1 MSAGYKLA
9 AFDSIGSTNA
19 EALARARDGERGPI
33 WFVTS
38 EQTAG
43 RGRRHRPWIAPRGN
57 LACSILEVI
66 EISPAVAA
74 TLGFAAGLAL
84 EAALQKVSLE
94 ASLRA
99 AGSDEMKFM
108 LKWPNDVLA
117 GNKKLAGILLE
128 AEAVADRLAVVV
140 GIGTN
145 VVAAPE
151 GTPTPAVSLGAL
163 GVDIG
168 AEELFARI
176 VRRLGGVSRHLGQ
189 WTRVCRNPAEVAG
202 ARGGAGP
209 AGFDQVRR
217 LDVIRYVRHHRS
229 VRLHDCRHIRRQAGP
244 DIGRRRLFRRCG
256 VSGSGMMARP
266 DELTFAPLGGVGE
279 IGMNLS
285 IYGLG
290 NRHQRSWLAVDL
302 GVSFGDEEHLP
313 GIDLIMPDI
322 RFLQKERKNLVGLVL
337 THAHEDHFGAIIDL
351 WPKLKCPIYATKF
364 QRRAVRGQV
373 RLGAQPA
380 ENSGDGGAV
389 GRPHRSRPVQC
400 RVHPGRAFDPESHAL
415 AIHTSAGTV
424 LHTGDWKIDPT
435 PIIGV
440 PTDERR
446 LRELGDAG
454 VLALVGDSTNAVR
467 EGRSP
472 SEAEVAK
479 TITELV
485 KAAKGRV
492 AVTTFASNVARL
504 RAVADAARAAG
515 REVVVVG
522 RAMERVVQVARE
534 TGYLDGVQ
542 SFRSADVYG
551 HLPADKVLALCT
563 GSQGEPRAALARIA
577 NDDHPQVTLNKG
589 DCVIFS
595 SRTIPGNEKAVGGII
610 NGLIGQGVEVITDR
624 THLVHVSGH
633 PRRDELRDMISW
645 VRPQLLIPVHGEALH
660 LFEHAKLARAA
671 GVPKVLI
678 CRNGDLVGSGPGDP
692 GVIEQLPSGRIYK
705 DGSILEDSKS
715 RAVVERRR
723 LAFAGCAFVGVAVT
737 DKGEL
742 ADDPEVDLV
751 GIPEKNT
758 AGEVI
763 DDIVFDVVVSTV
775 EGLPRARRRDPDALA
790 ELVRRAVRAAINEQW
805 GKKPLCYVHVLTV

>member
-1 MSAGYKLA
+1 
-9 AFDSIGSTNA
+9 
-19 EALARARDGERGPI
+19 
-33 WFVTS
+33 
-38 EQTAG
+38 
-43 RGRRHRPWIAPRGN
+43 
-57 LACSILEVI
+57 
-66 EISPAVAA
+66 
-74 TLGFAAGLAL
+74 
-84 EAALQKVSLE
+84 
-94 ASLRA
+94 
-99 AGSDEMKFM
+99 
-108 LKWPNDVLA
+108 
-117 GNKKLAGILLE
+117 
-128 AEAVADRLAVVV
+128 
-140 GIGTN
+140 
-145 VVAAPE
+145 
-151 GTPTPAVSLGAL
+151 
-163 GVDIG
+163 
-168 AEELFARI
+168 
-176 VRRLGGVSRHLGQ
+176 
-189 WTRVCRNPAEVAG
+189 
-202 ARGGAGP
+202 
-209 AGFDQVRR
+209 
-217 LDVIRYVRHHRS
+217 
-229 VRLHDCRHIRRQAGP
+229 
-244 DIGRRRLFRRCG
+244 
-256 VSGSGMMARP
+256 MARP

-322 RFLQKERKNLVGLVL
+322 GFLEKERKNLVALVL

-351 WPKLKCPIYATKF
+351 WPKLRCPIYATKF
-364 QRRAVRGQV
+364 SAALFEAKCASERNPPKIPVTVVPSGGRID
-373 RLGAQPA
+373 LGPFNV
-380 ENSGDGGAV
+380 EFI
-389 GRPHRSRPVQC
+389 PVA
-400 RVHPGRAFDPESHAL
+400 HSIPESHAL
-415 AIHTSAGTV
+415 AIHTAAGTV

-435 PIIGV
+435 PIAGV

-454 VLALVGDSTNAVR
+454 VLALIGDSTNAVR

-515 REVVVVG
+515 R
-522 RAMERVVQVARE
+522 
-534 TGYLDGVQ
+534 DGVQ
-542 SFRSADVYG
+542 NFRGADLYG
-551 HLPADKVLALCT
+551 HFPPDKVLALCT
-563 GSQGEPRAALARIA
+563 GSQGEPRAALSRIA

-595 SRTIPGNEKAVGGII
+595 SRTIPGNEKAVGAII

-633 PRRDELRDMISW
+633 PRRDELRDMIGW

-660 LFEHAKLARAA
+660 LFEHAELARAA

-678 CRNGDLVGSGPGDP
+678 CRNGDLVKLGPGDP
-692 GVIEQLPSGRIYK
+692 AVIEELPSGRLYK
-705 DGSILEDSKS
+705 DGLILEDSRS
-715 RAVVERRR
+715 RAVTERRR
-723 LAFAGCAFVGVAVT
+723 LAFAGCAIVAIAIT

-742 ADDPEVDLV
+742 ADDPAVDLI

-763 DDIVFDVVVSTV
+763 DEIVFDVVVSTV
-775 EGLPRARRRDPDALA
+775 EGLPRARRRDPDAVA
-790 ELVRRAVRAAINEQW
+790 ESVRRAVRAALNEQW